1 VVASIDGPQLFQF
14 GVFEVDRRARE
25 LRKQGI
31 RIRLQEQPFQVLA
44 LLLER
49 AGEVVTRKELREKLW
64 PSSVFVDFDHGL
76 NNAIARLRE
85 ALGDSAAAPHF
96 IETLPRLG
104 YRFIYPLRIAA
115 ASAGALSADT
125 SPPQSWAETIG
136 ANDAEQP
143 LDVLPRSA
151 FRWTRRR
158 QIVAAREREPPPP
171 AVPAVPAM
179 RYRAALAASTFLV
192 IAVVIAAVWLGRG
205 NDRAENFGPP
215 VTRFDDRG
223 PSVAVLPFTN
233 LSGDPSNDYFSD
245 GLSEE
250 IRNLLAEVA
259 DLKVI
264 GRTSAFSLR
273 DTSQGPQAV
282 GHALGVGAI
291 LEGSVRQ
298 SADRVRITARLI
310 DVSDGSDIWSESYD
324 RTMTDLFAL
333 QDDVASA
340 IIDALRIQI
349 GAYPA
354 RGRPTQNAD
363 AYALFLKARLALHVS
378 DVQTA
383 TAALRQAVTLDPNF
397 AEAYELLAHTYWTD
411 YLPEGSPIGQLVQ
424 DSAAKAL
431 ALDPDLDFARAL
443 YLEGDPGNP
452 PADILEAY
460 GRAARRQPNNPE
472 ILRTLSWKLAVA
484 GYLSEALAV
493 TKRFVQLE
501 PLSSIAHRRRYAVLT
516 ALGRDEEAQAAVAAA
531 ERLDPDWSKWVI
543 GEIHLIH
550 RRDAAAIAYFEA
562 DVGGDGG
569 DTAWIRD
576 LVTATRESGQAA
588 LDERIAA
595 VLAVTPEADVAA
607 TRFKLNCLY
616 LLFGYLDRYFEIILD
631 GEGGPPPKLEYY
643 VAWGV
648 RYRQW
653 GFTAHPRYPEVARL
667 MGFTDAWEQRGP
679 PDYCEAVSGEWVCR

>member
-1 VVASIDGPQLFQF
+1 MVSPSHLPHGFRLGPWQIEPPTGAITGPDGETRHLEPKVMEVLVTLAETPGTLVTRDRLLESVWRDQPGADQLLTHA
-14 GVFEVDRRARE
+14 VSELRRALDDRRDRPAYIETVPKR
-25 LRKQGI
+25 GY
-31 RIRLQEQPFQVLA
+31 RLV
-44 LLLER
+44 
-49 AGEVVTRKELREKLW
+49 GEVR
-64 PSSVFVDFDHGL
+64 
-76 NNAIARLRE
+76 
-85 ALGDSAAAPHF
+85 
-96 IETLPRLG
+96 
-104 YRFIYPLRIAA
+104 
-115 ASAGALSADT
+115 
-125 SPPQSWAETIG
+125 
-136 ANDAEQP
+136 P
-143 LDVLPRSA
+143 LDVG
-151 FRWTRRR
+151 
-158 QIVAAREREPPPP
+158 AAVEPPAP
-171 AVPAVPAM
+171 AVPAAPAR
-179 RYRAALAASTFLV
+179 RYGPALAASAALVVAAV
-192 IAVVIAAVWLGRG
+192 IATVWLARGG
-205 NDRAENFGPP
+205 NDGAENVGPP
-215 VTRFDDRG
+215 VTRFDDGG

-233 LSGDPSNDYFSD
+233 LSGDPDNDYFSD

-250 IRNLLAEVA
+250 IRNLLAQVPH
-259 DLKVI
+259 LKVI
-264 GRTSAFSLR
+264 GGTSSFSFR
-273 DTSQGPQAV
+273 DVSQGPQAF
-282 GHALGVGAI
+282 GRALGVGTI

-324 RTMTDLFAL
+324 RTMTDVLAL
-333 QDDVASA
+333 QDDIAAA
-340 IIDALRIQI
+340 IIDALRIRI

-378 DVQTA
+378 DAQTA

-431 ALDPDLDFARAL
+431 TLDPDLDFARAL

-452 PADILEAY
+452 VADILEAY

-493 TKRFVQLE
+493 IERFVQLE

-550 RRDAAAIAYFEA
+550 RRDATAIAYFEA

-667 MGFTDAWEQRGP
+667 MGFTDVWERRGP
-679 PDYCEAVSGEWVCR
+679 PDYCEAESGEWVCR

>member
-1 VVASIDGPQLFQF
+1 MIPPSNLPLGFRLGPWQVEPPRGTITGPDGETRHLEPKVMEVLVILAGAPGALVTRDRLIDSVWGGQPGADQLLTHA
-14 GVFEVDRRARE
+14 VSLLRRALDDRRDRPAYIETVPKR
-25 LRKQGI
+25 GY
-31 RIRLQEQPFQVLA
+31 RLI
-44 LLLER
+44 
-49 AGEVVTRKELREKLW
+49 GEVRPLDT
-64 PSSVFVDFDHGL
+64 S
-76 NNAIARLRE
+76 
-85 ALGDSAAAPHF
+85 SAASPVAP
-96 IETLPRLG
+96 
-104 YRFIYPLRIAA
+104 
-115 ASAGALSADT
+115 
-125 SPPQSWAETIG
+125 
-136 ANDAEQP
+136 
-143 LDVLPRSA
+143 
-151 FRWTRRR
+151 
-158 QIVAAREREPPPP
+158 AAR
-171 AVPAVPAM
+171 AAPAM
-179 RYRAALAASTFLV
+179 RYGPALAAAAALG
-192 IAVVIAAVWLGRG
+192 IAVVIVTVWFARG
-205 NDRAENFGPP
+205 GNERAEDARPA
-215 VTRFDDRG
+215 VTRFDGRG

-233 LSGDPSNDYFSD
+233 LSGDPGNDYFSD

-250 IRNLLAEVA
+250 IRNLLAEVP
-259 DLKVI
+259 DLKVV

-282 GHALGVGAI
+282 GHALGVGSI
-291 LEGSVRQ
+291 LQGSVRQ
-298 SADRVRITARLI
+298 SADRVRVTARLI
-310 DVSDGSDIWSESYD
+310 DVSDGADIWSESYD
-324 RTMTDLFAL
+324 RTMTDLFEL

-340 IIDALRIQI
+340 IIDALKVHI
-349 GAYPA
+349 GAYPT
-354 RGRPTQNAD
+354 RGRPTRVAD

-397 AEAYELLAHTYWTD
+397 AEAYELVAHTYWTD
-411 YLPEGSPIGQLVQ
+411 YLPERSPIGQLVQ

-443 YLEGDPGNP
+443 YLEGNP
-452 PADILEAY
+452 DNPVADILEAY

-493 TKRFVQLE
+493 TERFVQLE
-501 PLSSIAHRRRYAVLT
+501 PLSSVAHRRRYAVLS

-531 ERLDPDWSKWVI
+531 ERLDPDLSKWVI
-543 GEIHLIH
+543 GEIHLIR
-550 RRDAAAIAYFEA
+550 RRDATAIAYFEA

-679 PDYCEAVSGEWVCR
+679 PDYCEAVSVKWVCR